1 MDEENREIN
10 ENDEPENEGT
20 PDSPL
25 NIVRE
30 PTSNDYMAGALLAN
44 GIIWLWMQSLTMF
57 SGFMS
62 RIPPALLVDFT
73 YVTFIIAGFI
83 SSQQIAKRSDSNQ
96 LIVSLRSALYSWAGS
111 LLMMLTGNIITP
123 TISFALTILI
133 CLLAGAVAGTYM
145 LIRSR
150 ISERRRLI
158 AEASS

>member
-1 MDEENREIN
+1 MDEEEREIN
-10 ENDEPENEGT
+10 EQAEPETEE
-20 PDSPL
+20 PADSTL
-25 NIVRE
+25 NTLRE

-62 RIPPALLVDFT
+62 RFPPALLVDFT

-83 SSQQIAKRSDSNQ
+83 SSQQVAKRSDSNQ
-96 LIVSLRSALYSWAGS
+96 LIVSLRSALYGWAGS
-111 LLMMLTGNIITP
+111 LLMMLSMSGTP
-123 TISFALTILI
+123 TISFALIVLV
-133 CLLAGAVAGTYM
+133 CLMIGAVAGTYM

>member
-10 ENDEPENEGT
+10 ENDEPETEET
-20 PDSPL
+20 PETEKVL
-25 NIVRE
+25 KE

-57 SGFMS
+57 SGFMN
-62 RIPPALLVDFT
+62 RIPPALLVDLT

-83 SSQQIAKRSDSNQ
+83 SSQQVAKRSDKNQ
-96 LIVSLRSALYSWAGS
+96 LIVSLRSALYSWAAS
-111 LLMMLTGNIITP
+111 LFMMLSMSGSP
-123 TISFALTILI
+123 TFSFALIVFV
-133 CLLAGAVAGTYM
+133 CLMIGAVVGSYM

>member
-1 MDEENREIN
+1 MDEEKREIS
-10 ENDEPENEGT
+10 ENDEPETEET
-20 PDSPL
+20 SDDKL
-25 NIVRE
+25 NVVNE

-57 SGFMS
+57 SGFLS
-62 RIPPALLVDFT
+62 RIPPAILVDFT

-83 SSQQIAKRSDSNQ
+83 SSQQIAKRSDKNQ

-111 LLMMLTGNIITP
+111 LLMMLSMSGSP
-123 TISFALTILI
+123 TFSFALIVFV
-133 CLLAGAVAGTYM
+133 CLMIGAVVGSYM

>member
-10 ENDEPENEGT
+10 EDDEPENEET
-20 PDSPL
+20 TVTEKT
-25 NIVRE
+25 VRE
-30 PTSNDYMAGALLAN
+30 PTNNDFMAGALLAN

-62 RIPPALLVDFT
+62 RIHPTILADFT
-73 YVTFIIAGFI
+73 YVTIIIAGFI
-83 SSQQIAKRSDSNQ
+83 SSQQVAKRSDKNQ

-111 LLMMLTGNIITP
+111 LFMMLSMSGSP
-123 TISFALTILI
+123 TFSFALIVLVCLTI
-133 CLLAGAVAGTYM
+133 GAVVGSYM

>member
-10 ENDEPENEGT
+10 ENDEPETEET
-20 PDSPL
+20 PETEKVL
-25 NIVRE
+25 KE

-57 SGFMS
+57 SGFMN
-62 RIPPALLVDFT
+62 RIPPALLVDLT

-83 SSQQIAKRSDSNQ
+83 SSQQVAKRSDKNQ
-96 LIVSLRSALYSWAGS
+96 LIVSLRSALYSWAAS
-111 LLMMLTGNIITP
+111 LFMMLSMSGSP
-123 TISFALTILI
+123 TLSFALIVLV
-133 CLLAGAVAGTYM
+133 CLMIGAVVGSYM

>member
-10 ENDEPENEGT
+10 EDDEPETEET
-20 PDSPL
+20 PETEKVL
-25 NIVRE
+25 NE

-44 GIIWLWMQSLTMF
+44 GIIWLWMQSLTVF
-57 SGFMS
+57 SGFLS
-62 RIPPALLVDFT
+62 RIQPAILVDFT

-83 SSQQIAKRSDSNQ
+83 SSQQIAKRSDKNQ

-111 LLMMLTGNIITP
+111 LFTMLSMSGSP
-123 TISFALTILI
+123 TISFALIVLV
-133 CLLAGAVAGTYM
+133 CLMIGAVVGSYM
-145 LIRSR
+145 MIRSR

>member
-10 ENDEPENEGT
+10 ENDEPETEET
-20 PDSPL
+20 PETEKVL
-25 NIVRE
+25 KE

-57 SGFMS
+57 SGFMN
-62 RIPPALLVDFT
+62 RIPPALLVDLT

-83 SSQQIAKRSDSNQ
+83 SSQQVAKRSDKNQ
-96 LIVSLRSALYSWAGS
+96 LIVSLRSALYSWAAS
-111 LLMMLTGNIITP
+111 LFMMLSMSGSP
-123 TISFALTILI
+123 TFSFALIVLV
-133 CLLAGAVAGTYM
+133 CLMIGAVVGSYM

>member
-10 ENDEPENEGT
+10 DNDEPETEET
-20 PDSPL
+20 PETEKVL
-25 NIVRE
+25 KE

-57 SGFMS
+57 SGFMN
-62 RIPPALLVDFT
+62 RIPPALLVDLT

-83 SSQQIAKRSDSNQ
+83 SSQQVAKRSDKNQ
-96 LIVSLRSALYSWAGS
+96 LIVSLRSALYSWAAS
-111 LLMMLTGNIITP
+111 LFMMLSMSGSP
-123 TISFALTILI
+123 TLSFALIVLV
-133 CLLAGAVAGTYM
+133 CLMIGAVVGSYM